1 MQPPAEQ
8 PQKRVKKEKEQS
20 ARKEKRQREGLVAA
34 ANGALATPSPARAP
48 TAFAELPKVKKP
60 RRATTGGIAWALSE
74 IRTALELITDV
85 EGVRELLDR
94 FPECILVGGIAARR
108 EVIAALLGETS
119 VAEQAAAILV
129 QPGMRQP
136 MAWELRSGKDDLGT
150 LEGAETERWL
160 QEVQRSVQQ
169 ALGSRLKS
177 ERLRMRLSSAGCANL
192 DLMHLPEKCPTFPEA
207 KIEDIRLRYLASA
220 GNLLVCLEPGPPLD
234 LCRRFDPELRRTV
247 LVGAAASQVNRGGDD
262 LLPASVLCGPDAA
275 SSLEER
281 FAKLCR
287 DRAPQWLASL
297 EKLELRLSKSS
308 QEAREIEQKEHAG
321 EVLTKARSA
330 GFSFGRALQE
340 VIGGSPG
347 CSAGALTLEEELVEF
362 ASAAARGHC
371 GAGDFLLGKDA
382 ASSAADLFVLF
393 GGVEGYAKYLR
404 DQVKISGA
412 DVALNGGAAWRRLLA
427 ELEVAVRLAHP
438 PEESIKS
445 IAQAAICAG
454 GTGVHGHQRWED
466 VASKLM
472 LSIAFEPIL
481 RRVRYV
487 AARVIWLLR
496 HQKLAVSEWMSFLAE
511 GPGAR
516 INSPL
521 FSQHLGVLRS
531 SPVVRD
537 LVFGAFDDA
546 VGAVGEQLLKNLTGT
561 LTAAC
566 INPEIMLR
574 PRTEPDLVPKDKAP
588 PAPEASSPASTEAA
602 TKGEAKS
609 SGRSGRDEARRRVS
623 AEMARRSG
631 PSGGLPRPLQDRVF
645 EAKDV
650 ASVAPV
656 TLQLQ
661 RAFATL
667 AGILATQAVAF
678 ADAALTAFCRREVD
692 EAMNRIDFSPEQR
705 KVLEER
711 HGELLEV
718 SKQVDGRLSSVRRCV
733 MVLRSA

>member
-1 MQPPAEQ
+1 
-8 PQKRVKKEKEQS
+8 
-20 ARKEKRQREGLVAA
+20 
-34 ANGALATPSPARAP
+34 
-48 TAFAELPKVKKP
+48 
-60 RRATTGGIAWALSE
+60 
-74 IRTALELITDV
+74 
-85 EGVRELLDR
+85 
-94 FPECILVGGIAARR
+94 
-108 EVIAALLGETS
+108 
-119 VAEQAAAILV
+119 
-129 QPGMRQP
+129 
-136 MAWELRSGKDDLGT
+136 
-150 LEGAETERWL
+150 
-160 QEVQRSVQQ
+160 

-454 GTGVHGHQRWED
+454 GDRPDLVNWGNLLPLKVTPSSSSSFVDIYHKLLFASEMSVDVVSAVDLINRQAVLKSSHRFGWHEDRGTVHRMVQ
-466 VASKLM
+466 VTASNKRQTARLPLDCR

-574 PRTEPDLVPKDKAP
+574 RGSLV
-588 PAPEASSPASTEAA
+588 
-602 TKGEAKS
+602 
-609 SGRSGRDEARRRVS
+609 RV
-623 AEMARRSG
+623 
-631 PSGGLPRPLQDRVF
+631 
-645 EAKDV
+645 
-650 ASVAPV
+650 
-656 TLQLQ
+656 
-661 RAFATL
+661 
-667 AGILATQAVAF
+667 
-678 ADAALTAFCRREVD
+678 
-692 EAMNRIDFSPEQR
+692 
-705 KVLEER
+705 
-711 HGELLEV
+711 
-718 SKQVDGRLSSVRRCV
+718 
-733 MVLRSA
+733 